1 MVIGIYKTEGPFSK
15 YLKLQ
20 LESKYLIQVEIKFLK
35 N

>member
-15 YLKLQ
+15 CLKLQ